1 MKKDQIKSRSE
12 YKIMGFTLNK
22 MLSHAYG
29 LGRLEQA
36 YHPNDAVEGRD
47 GLAYDEIIKE
57 AIYRASKIG
66 NCDVFEIIEK

>member
-1 MKKDQIKSRSE
+1 
-12 YKIMGFTLNK
+12 MGFTLNK

-66 NCDVFEIIEK
+66 NCDVFKIIEK